1 MSTITPQTS
10 KEQLFLLVK
19 RFIENVSQAKTIN
32 QILSLKKQI
41 TELFFIKDVPA
52 CETEDSNIEFE
63 SVSYAQTVNTQK
75 QTLLNQLTI
84 IRNSFYNC
92 GIDLNRV
99 ERKIEDIIKSEIIK
113 DKPVKVDIPDTLIP
127 GKLKTFTVFV
137 GRTEY
142 KSTLL
147 VLDIEYM
154 PHIFIPE
161 MKSWVTEKGINPPM
175 LDNIS
180 QIQEYVWIDL
190 TNMRERR
197 LKTTFFRNRFI
208 ISTGSGYDSQ
218 KTERIKTQR
227 TREQN
232 RFIQFLKIQE
242 P

>member
-19 RFIENVSQAKTIN
+19 RFIENVNQAKTIN
-32 QILSLKKQI
+32 QIISLKQQI
-41 TELFFIKDVPA
+41 AQQFVLKEIPD
-52 CETEDSNIEFE
+52 CETENTHRYFE
-63 SVSYAQTVNTQK
+63 SVIYAQTLNAQK
-75 QTLLNQLTI
+75 QALLNQLTI
-84 IRNSFYNC
+84 MRNSFYNC
-92 GIDLNRV
+92 GIDLNRI
-99 ERKIEDIIKSEIIK
+99 EREIEDIIKSEIIK

-147 VLDIEYM
+147 VLDIEDI

-161 MKSWVTEKGINPPM
+161 IKSWVTEKGVNPPM

-208 ISTGSGYDSQ
+208 ISTGSGYNPQ
-218 KTERIKTQR
+218 KTERIEIQR

-232 RFIQFLKIQE
+232 RYIQFLKIQE